1 LPPSASGAISNALLP
16 IRRSCIP
23 ELLILASKQAVAGN
37 VQHFFVK
44 FSDTAAHV
52 GPVDNGA
59 FVQALISFWSY
70 ALAAS
75 MFVALLVWR
84 IGAGARLTGQRLLL
98 AAFALTA
105 CWAWLSALDTNQA
118 LASYAETVRNL
129 VWVSLLYSLSARGDD
144 RQHGLKLVYGAVAAV
159 LGLQLVADTLTL
171 LVDSRPLLDTAAL
184 LRITGAAGSLVL
196 VHNLYGQAAPASR
209 SAIRFTMLGLALI
222 WTYDLNLYTVAYLGG
237 SSSALLD
244 WRGAVVALA
253 ASLFALGAKQEDG
266 LRIRLSRA
274 ATFQSLSLLAICAY
288 FAVMTVL
295 ATALRGSGWDW
306 SGGLLVAL
314 LAALTVA
321 AMVLLPS
328 SGARSWAKVKLA
340 KHLFEHRYD
349 YRAEW
354 LRFTDTVG
362 GAGSDAPPLGER
374 VIKAFA
380 DIVDA
385 PGGLLLVT
393 DSGGAIAT
401 AATWNWP
408 GRNSP
413 AIELEAAGNF
423 WRSVES
429 AGRILELDA
438 YRRRGGHPK
447 DLLIDVPAWIAA
459 DASAWVGVPLIHN
472 DKLFGLVLLAAPDDR
487 RALDWEDFDLLRTA
501 GRQAASSLA
510 EAHGQEALSNAQRFE
525 DFNRRFAFILHDI
538 KNLVSQ
544 LSLLSR
550 NAERHA
556 DNAEFRGDMIATL
569 KSSVGKMNELLA
581 RLSPQTALRAQQC
594 EPAPLRPVLLSAIA
608 ANRRNHE
615 VRLLGDASLCAVID
629 ASGLEQ
635 AVGHL
640 VQNAVEA
647 SSDGEP
653 VIVRVSQRGS
663 SVLVTIADRGCGM
676 DGDFIRNRLFQPFA
690 STKAGGFGIG
700 SFEARSL
707 IAAMGGRLSVD
718 SRPGE
723 GTTFTIM
730 LAASQASTITR
741 KSA

>member
-1 LPPSASGAISNALLP
+1 VEG
-16 IRRSCIP
+16 
-23 ELLILASKQAVAGN
+23 
-37 VQHFFVK
+37 
-44 FSDTAAHV
+44 
-52 GPVDNGA
+52 
-59 FVQALISFWSY
+59 LISFWSY
-70 ALAAS
+70 ALAAA
-75 MFVALLVWR
+75 MFLALLIWR
-84 IGAGARLTGQRLLL
+84 LGAGTRLDGHRLLL

-105 CWAWLSALDTNQA
+105 CWAWLSAIDPNHVLV
-118 LASYAETVRNL
+118 SFAETARNL
-129 VWVSLLYSLSARGDD
+129 VWVSLLYSLSATGDA
-144 RQHGLKLVYGAVAAV
+144 RQHGLRLVYGAVSAV
-159 LGLQLVADTLTL
+159 FGLQLVADMLSQ
-171 LVDSRPLLDTAAL
+171 VVHSGPLLETETL

-209 SAIRFTMLGLALI
+209 STIRFAMLGLAMI
-222 WTYDLNLYTVAYLGG
+222 WIYDLNLYTIIYLGAG
-237 SSSALLD
+237 TGSALVD
-244 WRGAVVALA
+244 WRGVAVALTA
-253 ASLFALGAKQEDG
+253 PLFALGAKQEDG
-266 LRIRLSRA
+266 WRIRLSRA
-274 ATFQSLSLLAICAY
+274 ATFQSLSLLAICGY

-306 SGGLLVAL
+306 SGSLLVGLLAFM
-314 LAALTVA
+314 TVA
-321 AMVLLPS
+321 SMVLLPS
-328 SGARSWAKVKLA
+328 PSARSWAKVKLA

-349 YRAEW
+349 YRTEW
-354 LRFTDTVG
+354 LRFTETLG
-362 GAGSDAPPLGER
+362 RAGTDAPPLGER
-374 VIKAFA
+374 VVKAFA
-380 DIVDA
+380 DIADA

-393 DSGGAIAT
+393 DAAGALST
-401 AATWNWP
+401 SAAWNWP
-408 GRNSP
+408 GRNPP
-413 AIELEAAGNF
+413 AGELESGDF
-423 WRSVES
+423 WREVES
-429 AGRILELDA
+429 SDRILELDA
-438 YRRRGGHPK
+438 YRGRWGHPK
-447 DLLIDVPAWIAA
+447 DLVIDVPAWIAA
-459 DASAWVGVPLIHN
+459 DDTAWAGVPLIHN
-472 DKLFGLVLLAAPDDR
+472 DRLFGLVLLAAPDYR

-556 DNAEFRGDMIATL
+556 DNQDFRTDMIATL

-581 RLSPQTALRAQQC
+581 RLSPQATQRAQRSESC
-594 EPAPLRPVLLSAIA
+594 PLREILSSAIA

-615 VRLLGDASLCAVID
+615 VKLLGDASLSAVVD
-629 ASGLEQ
+629 ATGLEQ

-647 SSDGEP
+647 SPADQP
-653 VIVRVSQRGS
+653 VTVRVAERGG
-663 SVLVTIADRGCGM
+663 SVLVTIADHGCGM

-690 STKAGGFGIG
+690 STKADGFGIG

-718 SRPGE
+718 SRPGH

-730 LAASQASTITR
+730 LAASPASRITR